1 MHNFNIFI
9 MEFGIVLYE
18 VQNSIKILFFVLEPN
33 FQYIRDFE
41 T

>member
-9 MEFGIVLYE
+9 MEFGIVLCE
-18 VQNSIKILFFVLEPN
+18 VQNSIKILFFVLKPN
-33 FQYIRDFE
+33 FQNIGDFE